1 MGRYDGFREFV
12 QDSGPAL
19 SRTAYLLCGDRQ
31 LAEDLLQTALARTV
45 ARWPQV
51 RRGGN
56 PAAYVRRVMVNER
69 TSRWR
74 RRRYT
79 EHLTASPPE
88 RRASTDELD
97 ATPWRLALAEALAQL
112 PPKQRAVVVLRFYE
126 DRSEADTAELLG
138 CSVGTVKSQA
148 HAALK
153 KLRALVPSLDA
164 DLAEEGVAS

>member
-12 QDSGPAL
+12 QDNGPAL
-19 SRTAYLLCGDRQ
+19 SRTAYLLCGDREQ
-31 LAEDLLQTALARTV
+31 AEDLLQTALARTV

-51 RRGGN
+51 RRGSN
-56 PAAYVRRVMVNER
+56 PAGYVRRVMINER

-79 EHLTASPPE
+79 EHLTAEPPD
-88 RRASTDELD
+88 RPATVDDLD
-97 ATPWRLALAEALAQL
+97 ATTWRLTLAEALARL

-126 DRSEADTAELLG
+126 DQSESETAELLG

-164 DLAEEGVAS
+164 DLAEEGVPS